1 MENLD
6 KYTRKYGDIENG
18 FYTVKT
24 AVRNP
29 KGALFVNYV
38 QYIDNKKVS
47 LNKYEAWIDGY
58 GEINTTIGQPCY
70 RKFYSTNQ

>member
-18 FYTVKT
+18 FYTIKT

-29 KGALFVNYV
+29 KGELFVNYV
-38 QYIDNKKVS
+38 QYIDDKKVS
-47 LNKYEAWIDGY
+47 LQKHNAWIDAY
-58 GEINTTIGQPCY
+58 GDIETLSEPCY
-70 RKFYSTNQ
+70 RKFYPTNH